1 MFSVTSLGFLPF
13 MALFVCLWYRVPQ
26 PSRWKLVLA
35 ANAVFCLSIDIGA
48 FFAVALATAVVWQ
61 AAQHAQPERPAR
73 RLWRAGIPA
82 FLAPAEIFGHSRFTN
97 PRDVRSRAGDA
108 YTWRRHL

>member
-13 MALFVCLWYRVPQ
+13 MALFVCLWYCVPQ

-61 AAQHAQPERPAR
+61 AQPPRVAGTGAGRSPAAAAGAQIQRHAGAGPA
-73 RLWRAGIPA
+73 G
-82 FLAPAEIFGHSRFTN
+82 F
-97 PRDVRSRAGDA
+97 V
-108 YTWRRHL
+108 

>member
-61 AAQHAQPERPAR
+61 AGRSPAAAAGAQIQRHAGAGPA
-73 RLWRAGIPA
+73 G
-82 FLAPAEIFGHSRFTN
+82 F
-97 PRDVRSRAGDA
+97 V
-108 YTWRRHL
+108 

>member
-35 ANAVFCLSIDIGA
+35 ANAVFCLSTDIGA
-48 FFAVALATAVVWQ
+48 FL
-61 AAQHAQPERPAR
+61 R
-73 RLWRAGIPA
+73 
-82 FLAPAEIFGHSRFTN
+82 
-97 PRDVRSRAGDA
+97 
-108 YTWRRHL
+108 

>member
-61 AAQHAQPERPAR
+61 GLPQKTR
-73 RLWRAGIPA
+73 RYQWKGR
-82 FLAPAEIFGHSRFTN
+82 T
-97 PRDVRSRAGDA
+97 PRMYLIHISE
-108 YTWRRHL
+108 TTKPH